1 MKNVNKLT
9 NLCAVVALVVLAGC
23 NNMSNT
29 QQRTLS
35 GAAIGTG
42 VGVAGTA
49 MTGGC
54 VSCGAA
60 IGAAAGAG
68 AGYVYDRHKKNNGE

>member
-1 MKNVNKLT
+1 MKIENIITRSL
-9 NLCAVVALVVLAGC
+9 AVSVCILSLSACSG
-23 NNMSNT
+23 MSTT

-35 GAAIGTG
+35 GAGIGAG
-42 VGVAGTA
+42 AGVATTV

-68 AGYVYDRHKKNNGE
+68 AGYVYDKTKKK